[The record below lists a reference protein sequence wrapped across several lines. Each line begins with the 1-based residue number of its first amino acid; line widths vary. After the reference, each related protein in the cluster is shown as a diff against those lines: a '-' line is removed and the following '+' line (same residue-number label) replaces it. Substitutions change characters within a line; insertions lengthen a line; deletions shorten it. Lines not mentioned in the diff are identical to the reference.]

1 MGGRPINFTIVSAET
16 DPGSVVISDDFGG
29 VAAGQ

>member
-1 MGGRPINFTIVSAET
+1 MGRRPIYVTITSAET
-16 DPGSVVISDDFGG
+16 DSGSGGVSDDFGG